1 VTNDRQAFE
10 LSAAFEQEQTITSVL
25 MQSVILPCKAIL
37 LVMEPERVKSH
48 EEINVTPNENGPLS
62 LLQVMWYRITDAG
75 QSPLSVG
82 KHLITKDP
90 RISVAHYSFDHG
102 LSPVKW
108 DLYITDVRLSDAA
121 RYQCHVIQK
130 NGHVSARSNV
140 NLLVEGKDGKEKE

>member
-1 VTNDRQAFE
+1 MKMLIVRCF
-10 LSAAFEQEQTITSVL
+10 FSV
-25 MQSVILPCKAIL
+25 
-37 LVMEPERVKSH
+37 
-48 EEINVTPNENGPLS
+48 
-62 LLQVMWYRITDAG
+62 QVMWYKITDMG
-75 QSPLSVG
+75 LSSISVG

-102 LSPVKW
+102 LSPAKW

-140 NLLVEGKDGKEKE
+140 KLVVEGKRQNDIKEWIHRLI